1 MNLPVALRERNS
13 IAEPSFSDPAAG
25 FHLRPSLCLLM
36 IAGFW
41 LVIYVAGMC
50 MPALLDDADTQHAE
64 VAREMIV
71 RHDWAT
77 LYANGIRYMEKAPLM
92 YWGVAGSL
100 VLFGK
105 SEWAVRLPVVL
116 WMLALFYAT
125 YWVGRKIYDESA
137 GLYSALI
144 MATAFGPYI
153 YTRFLIPDT
162 LVGLWLLLGFF
173 FFLETLEETP
183 PSRLACW
190 GLAVSCALNVL
201 TKGLIGLVFP
211 VAVIAFYLILTGN
224 LRHILRLRLISS
236 TAIFLLVAA
245 PWHILAAMRNPDQ
258 GGVRGFL
265 WLYFVNEHF
274 LRYLNKRVPRDY
286 DTVPLLIFWG
296 LLVLWLLPWS
306 AFLPQALKQVPL
318 RWREV
323 RSRLDPRQRANLLF
337 ALWIM
342 VIVVFFSFSTRQEYY
357 TIPAIPAMALLVGAW
372 FSREAES
379 PANSADRRAGRISSA
394 LLFALGSLGFV
405 VSMLLLILSKPPSPG
420 TDLSELLKRNPEV
433 YTLSFGHFLDLT
445 PQAMGAFRGPLLGA
459 ALALLL
465 GTGLNWMLRRGGRPA
480 AGNFAL
486 AVMMIG
492 LLACVHSA
500 FVTFSPI
507 LSSKQLAIAI
517 EQHYRPGD
525 VIVVDGEYES
535 ASSLNFYI
543 GIPLRILHE
552 PSSGLWYGSHFP
564 DAPHVFE
571 TPASFAS
578 LWAGPARIFLWS
590 DQETPKELEGE
601 KFYVLARDGGKFIF
615 TNQDLKR

>member
-1 MNLPVALRERNS
+1 M
-13 IAEPSFSDPAAG
+13 
-25 FHLRPSLCLLM
+25 
-36 IAGFW
+36 
-41 LVIYVAGMC
+41 
-50 MPALLDDADTQHAE
+50 
-64 VAREMIV
+64 
-71 RHDWAT
+71 
-77 LYANGIRYMEKAPLM
+77 
-92 YWGVAGSL
+92 
-100 VLFGK
+100 
-105 SEWAVRLPVVL
+105 
-116 WMLALFYAT
+116 
-125 YWVGRKIYDESA
+125 
-137 GLYSALI
+137 
-144 MATAFGPYI
+144 
-153 YTRFLIPDT
+153 
-162 LVGLWLLLGFF
+162 
-173 FFLETLEETP
+173 
-183 PSRLACW
+183 
-190 GLAVSCALNVL
+190 
-201 TKGLIGLVFP
+201 
-211 VAVIAFYLILTGN
+211 
-224 LRHILRLRLISS
+224 
-236 TAIFLLVAA
+236 
-245 PWHILAAMRNPDQ
+245 
-258 GGVRGFL
+258 
-265 WLYFVNEHF
+265 
-274 LRYLNKRVPRDY
+274 
-286 DTVPLLIFWG
+286 
-296 LLVLWLLPWS
+296 
-306 AFLPQALKQVPL
+306 PQALKQVPL

-552 PSSGLWYGSHFP
+552 PQVACGTARTFPMLRMSSKPRRPSRPLGLGRR
-564 DAPHVFE
+564 
-571 TPASFAS
+571 ASFY
-578 LWAGPARIFLWS
+578 GVTR
-590 DQETPKELEGE
+590 
-601 KFYVLARDGGKFIF
+601 
-615 TNQDLKR
+615 KRLRN